1 MKHGLNG
8 KLPVAP
14 KKHGLNLHHLSNE
27 KGPQPPPRHQLN
39 GKHPTPKGE
48 KPQLNGK
55 PKPPKAP
62 KPEAEIDDA
71 AVAEIPAP
79 PIT

>member
-1 MKHGLNG
+1 
-8 KLPVAP
+8 
-14 KKHGLNLHHLSNE
+14 
-27 KGPQPPPRHQLN
+27 LN

-62 KPEAEIDDA
+62 KPEAEIDDV